1 MVRRLFAC
9 AVLALCAASSSATE
23 AEARKAYDEKQ
34 YKQAAALYLKEFDS
48 EPDAGLLYNAACSY
62 ALAGERDSAIAALSR
77 AIDHGWLEVDHA
89 QADKDFDSLRSDPR
103 WPKLIETMQAKKALE
118 ARLYNSPAISS
129 PYTEALGEDEK
140 IAGLSKLWS
149 EVKYNFV
156 YTDTLKKLDWD
167 KLYLD
172 YLPKVRATKST
183 AEYYRVLAQLV
194 AKLQDGHSN
203 VYPPEQLWDRMWARP
218 LLRTIP
224 VEGRVFVEQVFSPS
238 LKAAGI
244 EPGLEVVAVDG
255 VPVAEYLARNVAPYE
270 SASTPQDLE
279 RRTHAYSFL
288 SGDVGETPRVTFV
301 AHKGKPFTVE
311 VPRVTFAEWRKAAPK
326 RAPFEMKMLPGGVAY
341 VALNGFGDER
351 AADGFIAAWPQ
362 IREARA
368 LVLDVRANGG
378 GNSTVGYRVLGTLTD
393 KPFVTTKWSTRE
405 YLPTFRAWGR
415 PARMHGEGP
424 GTWQPDG
431 ERVFKGPVA
440 VLTSGATYSAAEDF
454 ALAFDN
460 MKRGAIVGE
469 LTGGS
474 TGQPLFFK
482 LPGGGT
488 ARVCTKQDTYPDGR
502 PFVGVGIQPSILVR
516 PTVADLRKN
525 KDTVLDAALAYLSA
539 TLRSK

>member
-1 MVRRLFAC
+1 MVRHIIAG
-9 AVLALCAASSSATE
+9 AALALCATLSHASE
-23 AEARKAYDEKQ
+23 AEARKAYQDKQ
-34 YKQAAALYLKEFDS
+34 FTQAAALYMKEFDRA
-48 EPDAGLLYNAACSY
+48 PHAALLYNAACSY
-62 ALAGERDSAIAALSR
+62 ALAGERDSAIAALTR
-77 AIDHGWLEVDHA
+77 AMDHGWLEA
-89 QADKDFDSLRSDPR
+89 GKTEADSDFASLRSDPR
-103 WPKLIETMQAKKALE
+103 WPKLLAAMKDKQALE
-118 ARLYNSPAISS
+118 ARLYNSPAIASA
-129 PYTEALGEDEK
+129 YAETLGEDEK

-172 YLPKVRATKST
+172 YLPKVRATGST
-183 AEYYRVLAQLV
+183 AEYYRVLIELV
-194 AKLQDGHSN
+194 AKLRDGHSN
-203 VYPPEQLWDRMWARP
+203 VYPPEQLWDKMWARP
-218 LLRTIP
+218 LMRTMP
-224 VEGRVFVEQVFSPS
+224 VEGRVFVEQVYSPS
-238 LKAAGI
+238 LKALGI
-244 EPGLEVVAVDG
+244 EPGLEVTAVDG
-255 VPVAEYLARNVAPYE
+255 IPVAQYVARDIAPYE

-279 RRTHAYSFL
+279 RRTHGYSFL
-288 SGDVGETPRVTFV
+288 SGDAATAPKVTFV
-301 AHKGKPFTVE
+301 AKNGKTFTVA
-311 VPRVTFAEWRKAAPK
+311 VPRVALAEWRKSASQ

-341 VALNGFGDER
+341 VALNGFGDQR

-368 LVLDVRANGG
+368 LVIDVRANGG
-378 GNSTVGYRVLGTLTD
+378 GNSDVGYRVLGTLTD

-405 YLPTFRAWGR
+405 YHPTFRAWGR
-415 PARMHGEGP
+415 PSTMHGEGP
-424 GTWQPDG
+424 GEWQADG

-440 VLTSGATYSAAEDF
+440 VLTSSATYSAAEDF

-469 LTGGS
+469 PTGGS

-516 PTVADLRKN
+516 PTVADLREN
-525 KDTVLDAALAYLSA
+525 KDAVLDAALAYVSA